1 MPAFLELHDVLRE
14 LRTRDEEALG
24 ALLCE
29 RADLAYP
36 VPADLTTLALRAN
49 SEMSLRLFVQ
59 RLDSSCL
66 HTLGLA
72 VSCAEGGIS
81 VQEAMQ
87 EQAPVADTPGLPAA
101 QESHHDSSARES
113 SERESSE
120 HSAPGHSDPGT
131 IRKNLRRL
139 RTACLILPAQWPGR
153 EGLSKGAHSGQILAD
168 EGRSENELGELSH
181 DDDPLTLQWA
191 VQARLPHVLGSFH
204 AGRGSQAAAQPEPAA
219 DEMTAPAQ
227 LVQQALVRNG
237 SLAAIATTLDDVDD
251 LLAILEQ
258 SPAQT
263 LRTDGVGMREL
274 KRLTTLRRPEQPAR
288 DPDIGETSWLL
299 ELAAAAG
306 LIELDV
312 KTDDWRLTALAPR
325 WRGAAQQYRIQLLVS
340 GWLLSPRSPLLLRGP
355 HPSARIAPA
364 LSRERQRGDAPDLR
378 RLILRVAAG
387 LAERAAEVIPEDR
400 GTRLYRLHIPDDDQ
414 PGPEA
419 FGGLLSQQ
427 MLHRHPIY
435 TARVRAALPWI
446 VREAERLGLFAAGAL
461 APAGHALSHSLQEM
475 AAVVES
481 ALPPQVETVV
491 VQSDLTAVATGTLSY
506 GAAQALGD
514 LAEKEGRGGAS
525 TYRFSS
531 ASLHRGM
538 ERGWTS
544 DAIRQWLT
552 QHSLTELPSTLTT
565 LIDDAARSFTAV
577 RIGTAGAWI
586 QVPDEQTRELLLQD
600 SRMQGLGVLALTD
613 DIVITRGTAR
623 EIAPE
628 LRRLGVKTAAEP
640 GGEARGGESTAKDSD
655 AGPSSQAWVLPSSP
669 WQSTPVRTLGVT
681 AEDPDPTHI
690 AELARSLLSPE
701 SGQPDGNR
709 PRSDRDAADPAQS
722 DEADRGAEVARVPG
736 SGQHTVDTD
745 MVGTLRAAVASRRR
759 MRITRVTGHGEASSV
774 VGVPTAVNAGRVRV
788 QLSDKEDDVVMLL
801 HRIGTVEDAP
811 AEGSATSSAANS

>member
-1 MPAFLELHDVLRE
+1 MSDHDGVPAFLELHDVLSE
-14 LRTRDEEALG
+14 LRTRDQDALG
-24 ALLCE
+24 ALLYA

-72 VSCAEGGIS
+72 VSCAERGVS

-87 EQAPVADTPGLPAA
+87 EHAPGTNTPGLSTAD
-101 QESHHDSSARES
+101 ESPHDSSAVDS
-113 SERESSE
+113 SD
-120 HSAPGHSDPGT
+120 HSAPSHSDPGM
-131 IRKNLRRL
+131 IRKNLLRL
-139 RTACLILPAQWPGR
+139 RTACLILPAQRPGQQ
-153 EGLSKGAHSGQILAD
+153 GLSTDDPSGQA
-168 EGRSENELGELSH
+168 LGTESRGEVIP
-181 DDDPLTLQWA
+181 DGDPLTLQWA
-191 VQARLPHVLGSFH
+191 VQARLPHVLGSFR
-204 AGRGSQAAAQPEPAA
+204 AGLGSQAAAQPEPTAEELA
-219 DEMTAPAQ
+219 APAR

-237 SLAAIATTLDDVDD
+237 SLAAITTTLDDVDD
-251 LLAILEQ
+251 LLAVLEQ

-274 KRLTTLRRPEQPAR
+274 KRLTTLRRPERPAR

-325 WRGAAQQYRIQLLVS
+325 WRGAAQHYRIQLLVS

-378 RLILRVAAG
+378 RLILRVASG
-387 LAERAAEVIPEDR
+387 LAERTAEVIPEDR

-419 FGGLLSQQ
+419 LGGLLNQQ

-481 ALPPQVETVV
+481 ALPAQVETVV

-506 GAAQALGD
+506 GAAQTLGD
-514 LAEKEGRGGAS
+514 LAEKEGRGGVP

-538 ERGWTS
+538 ERGWS
-544 DAIRQWLT
+544 SGAIRRWLT

-577 RIGTAGAWI
+577 RIGTAGAWVR
-586 QVPDEQTRELLLQD
+586 VPDEQTRELLLQD
-600 SRMQGLGVLALTD
+600 PRMQGLGAFALTD
-613 DIVITRGTAR
+613 DVVITRGTAR

-628 LRRLGVKTAAEP
+628 LSRLGVNTAAEP

-655 AGPSSQAWVLPSSP
+655 ADASSQAWVLPSSP

-681 AEDPDPTHI
+681 AEEPDPTHI

-701 SGQPDGNR
+701 SGQPGGNR
-709 PRSDRDAADPAQS
+709 SRSDRGAA
-722 DEADRGAEVARVPG
+722 GARAPG
-736 SGQHTVDTD
+736 SGEHAPEPD
-745 MVGTLRAAVASRRR
+745 MVGTLRAAVADRRR

-788 QLSDKEDDVVMLL
+788 QLSDTEDDVVMLL

-811 AEGSATSSAANS
+811 ADGSARSSAVKS